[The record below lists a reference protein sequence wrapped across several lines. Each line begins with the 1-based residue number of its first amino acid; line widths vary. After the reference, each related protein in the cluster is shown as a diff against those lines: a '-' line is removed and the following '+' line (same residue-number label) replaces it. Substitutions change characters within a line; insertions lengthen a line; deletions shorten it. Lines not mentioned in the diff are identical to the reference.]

1 MSKKTHGR
9 RILNDMKITE
19 AQLRRIIKNEL
30 FRLHEAGDEK
40 PAKAGSQTA
49 AAEGTLDVKKIA
61 DTLGVD
67 ASKLKTAITN
77 LRAGKRNSNDNQVF
91 GDMIAKLIDASEQ
104 DTVKVMGVLKKVE
117 AEK

>member
-1 MSKKTHGR
+1 MHKRSVCF
-9 RILNDMKITE
+9 ILNDMKITE

-30 FRLHEAGDEK
+30 FRLHEAEAA
-40 PAKAGSQTA
+40 PAKPGSQTA
-49 AAEGTLDVKKIA
+49 AAEGTIDIKKIA

-67 ASKLKTAITN
+67 ASKLKTAVTN
-77 LRAGKRNSNDNQVF
+77 LRAGKRNSTDDKVF
-91 GDMIAKLIDASEQ
+91 GDMVAKLIDASEQ